1 MKLNLIPIIAALL
14 LPLSIAS
21 CSAPANSSWQEQEH
35 GSSKEQF
42 DEAGAPEV
50 MPKDE
55 TVQGDYQESGTAQQE
70 QPADTPPILG
80 ERQIAR
86 SGSVTLAVE
95 ENLAA
100 SKELRELVSNLDG
113 MILNEYQTF
122 YEDSASATL
131 EVSVP
136 ADRFEEAMDK
146 ISELGELRA
155 KTVTA
160 DDVTTQVVDVE
171 SRIKTLR
178 QSIARLQELMNKSGS
193 VSDIAAV
200 EMELTSRQS
209 DLEAML
215 AIQKSL
221 QERVA
226 QSHIV
231 VEFVSPSQIAPN
243 YDNPF
248 VQGIT
253 GAWRAMLATTTA
265 ILVALGALLPV
276 LVVALLIF
284 IPIRIWLKS
293 RAKRRAAQKPPAPAP
308 MGHDESASS
317 GS

>member
-21 CSAPANSSWQEQEH
+21 CSAPANSSWSED
-35 GSSKEQF
+35 GGSKEQYA
-42 DEAGAPEV
+42 EPGAPEA
-50 MPKDE
+50 MPGDE
-55 TVQGDYQESGTAQQE
+55 TMQGDFQESGAAPQE
-70 QPADTPPILG
+70 QPADDQPIPG

-122 YEDSASATL
+122 YENSDSATL

-136 ADRFEEAMDK
+136 ADRFEEAMEK

-178 QSIARLQELMNKSGS
+178 QSIARLQELMDKSGS

-215 AIQKSL
+215 ATQKAL
-221 QERVA
+221 QEMVE
-226 QSHIV
+226 QSRIV
-231 VEFVSPSQIAPN
+231 VEFVSPSKIAPN

-248 VQGIT
+248 VQGLT

-276 LVVALLIF
+276 LVVALVIF
-284 IPIRIWLKS
+284 IPIRLWWKS
-293 RAKRRAAQKPPAPAP
+293 RAKHTADKKPQAPAP
-308 MGHDESASS
+308 MGQDEAASS
-317 GS
+317 DN